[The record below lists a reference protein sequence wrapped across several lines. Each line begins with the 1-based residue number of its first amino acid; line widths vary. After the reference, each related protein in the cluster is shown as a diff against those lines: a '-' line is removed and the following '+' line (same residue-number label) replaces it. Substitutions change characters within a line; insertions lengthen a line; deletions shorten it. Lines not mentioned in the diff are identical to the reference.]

1 MVLINNSQL
10 NSIFLRLNRISS
22 AMTDYIFD
30 LLKVILPAA
39 LVLYGMYSLVNTYLT
54 KEYQKRILELRMKN
68 SEVVLPIRL
77 QAYERVCLLL
87 ERISPSNILVRISSA
102 GQTAADYQRILIT
115 EISEEFNH
123 NLSQQMYMSDQSW
136 QILKRAKEE
145 VVTLINR
152 VYHELPENAK
162 GTDLAKRV
170 LENVLANEKEPTGQA
185 ISFLKQ
191 EINQV
196 F

>member
-1 MVLINNSQL
+1 
-10 NSIFLRLNRISS
+10 
-22 AMTDYIFD
+22 MTEYIFD
-30 LLKVILPAA
+30 LLKLILPAA
-39 LVLYGMYSLVNTYLT
+39 LVLYGMYSLVNNYLT

-87 ERISPSNILVRISSA
+87 ERITPSNLLVRVSSA
-102 GQTAADYQRILIT
+102 GQSAAEYQRVLLA
-115 EISEEFNH
+115 EIREEFNH
-123 NLSQQMYMSDQSW
+123 NVSQQMYMSDQAW
-136 QILKRAKEE
+136 QMVKRSKEE

-170 LENVLANEKEPTGQA
+170 LENILATEKEPTGSA

>member
-1 MVLINNSQL
+1 
-10 NSIFLRLNRISS
+10 
-22 AMTDYIFD
+22 MTDYIFD

-39 LVLYGMYSLVNTYLT
+39 LVLYGMYSVVNSYLT

-68 SEVVLPIRL
+68 TDLVLPIRL

-87 ERISPSNILVRISSA
+87 ERISPSNLLVRVSSA
-102 GQTAADYQRILIT
+102 GQTAAEYQRVLLT
-115 EISEEFNH
+115 EIREEFNH
-123 NLSQQMYMSDQSW
+123 NVSQQMYMSEQAW
-136 QILKRAKEE
+136 QLVKRTKEDI
-145 VVTLINR
+145 VTLINR
-152 VYHELPENAK
+152 VYHELPEEAR

-170 LENVLANEKEPTGQA
+170 LENVLNSQAEPTGQA
-185 ISFLKQ
+185 LSFLKQ

>member
-1 MVLINNSQL
+1 
-10 NSIFLRLNRISS
+10 
-22 AMTDYIFD
+22 MTEYIFD

-39 LVLYGMYSLVNTYLT
+39 LVLYGMYSLVNAYLT

-68 SEVVLPIRL
+68 SDVVLPIRL

-87 ERISPSNILVRISSA
+87 ERITPSNLMVRVSSA
-102 GQTAADYQRILIT
+102 GQTAADYQRVLLT
-115 EISEEFNH
+115 EIREEFNH
-123 NLSQQMYMSDQSW
+123 NVSQQMYMSDQAW
-136 QILKRAKEE
+136 QMVKKAKED

-170 LENVLANEKEPTGQA
+170 LENILANEREPTGPA

>member
-1 MVLINNSQL
+1 
-10 NSIFLRLNRISS
+10 
-22 AMTDYIFD
+22 MTEYIFD
-30 LLKVILPAA
+30 LLKVVLPAG
-39 LVLYGMYSLVNTYLT
+39 LVLYGMYTVVNSYLT

-87 ERISPSNILVRISSA
+87 ERLTPSNLLVRVSSA
-102 GQTAADYQRILIT
+102 GQSAAEYQRILLT
-115 EISEEFNH
+115 EVREEFNH
-123 NLSQQMYMSDQSW
+123 NVSQQMYMSDQAW
-136 QILKRAKEE
+136 QMVKRAKED

-152 VYHELPENAK
+152 VYHELPPENAK

-170 LENVLANEKEPTGQA
+170 LENILATEKEPTSPA
-185 ISFLKQ
+185 LSFLKQ